1 MPINENTLEQAII
14 SELQEKGYEYLYG
27 PDINRDY
34 HEVILKDYFDTAML
48 KINPGIT
55 IEIMEE
61 TYKTIKN
68 LGLLTFRDRSAG
80 ACHGGIP
87 GGYKLE
93 DMNAAFHK
101 YLVEGVPIPYRING
115 EPATFTVHLIDFENP
130 KSNDFKV
137 INQYTIIEYK
147 NKRPDVLIFINGI
160 PMVLFELKNM
170 VNADTTIEDAYKQ
183 IKNYQ
188 LDIPTLFYYNAF
200 NVISDG
206 LDTRVGTIT
215 SDFTRYM
222 TWKSE
227 NGERPEE
234 SGVNYFSTLI
244 HGVFPKER
252 ILDIIRN
259 FIVFQNSKGRT
270 IKIMAGYHQYF
281 AVRKAVERTRKSLE
295 ENSRKVGV
303 VWHTQGS
310 GKSLSMVFYT
320 GCIVS
325 NPIFHNPTIVVLTDR
340 NDLDNQLFG
349 TFCASSKL
357 LLRQTPKQ
365 ARNRENL
372 KDLLRVNAG
381 GILFTTIQKFEE
393 SSEILS
399 ERSNIIFMA
408 DEAHRSQYGLEGKLD
423 RGTGEWKYGMAK
435 YMRDSLPNATFIGFT
450 GTPIDFDDK
459 STVEVFGDYIDI
471 YDMTQ
476 AVEDGATVPI
486 YYENRTAKIK
496 LNADL
501 LKKIDAEYDKLAAEA
516 SELAIEKSKS
526 DLSSIEAIIGSKER
540 LSLLADDMIAHY
552 EDRQYVLTGKA
563 MIVCMTRR
571 IAIHLY
577 QTILE
582 KRPEWKNKMKVV
594 LTSSNKDEEEW
605 HDIIG
610 NKAYRDQ
617 LMAEFKD
624 EQSEFKIAVVVDMW
638 LTGFDVPSMATMYI
652 DKPMKG
658 HNLMQAIARV
668 NRVYQDKEAGL
679 IVDYIGM
686 AAELKTA
693 LSQYTKRDQDKIPD
707 LGQAYSVAMG
717 KLELM
722 RDFFYGFDY
731 SPFFGNSDAARLAVI
746 GDGVNFALAFEEE
759 EKKEYIREATALSQ
773 AETLCRSMLD
783 RETKQE
789 IEFFKS
795 IKAGLCKCG
804 GRMGITANE
813 INSRIMTLLEQAIE
827 QDGVYNIFVQAG
839 KKNPEISILSEEYM
853 DKIRRMKHRNI
864 AAEMLRKLL
873 EDNIRVFAK
882 TGVVKSQLFSEK
894 MQNLLKMYN
903 NRLITS
909 AEVIEELLNL
919 SKEMTEAYQAGD
931 EKGLSVE
938 ELAFYDALAADPE
951 VLKKMQDE
959 VLVEMAQELTELI
972 RRSRTVDWDKK
983 ESARAY
989 MRTQVKHLLRKYKYP
1004 PEKAKGAID
1013 IVIKQAELM
1022 SSNIRPEAAV
1032 YEFQPRTETLLV
1044 AEDTGYGVSKK

>member
-1 MPINENTLEQAII
+1 MQINENTLEQAII

-27 PDINRDY
+27 PDIDRDY
-34 HEVILKDYFDTAML
+34 HEVILKDYFDAAML
-48 KINPGIT
+48 KINQGIT
-55 IEIMEE
+55 MEIIEE

-68 LGLLTFRDRSAG
+68 LGLL
-80 ACHGGIP
+80 
-87 GGYKLE
+87 KLE

-101 YLVEGVPIPYRING
+101 YLVEGVPISYRVNG

-130 KSNDFKV
+130 EANDFKV

-147 NKRPDVLIFINGI
+147 NKRPDVLVFINGI

-170 VNADTTIEDAYKQ
+170 VNADTTVEDAYKQ

-227 NGERPEE
+227 NGERPKE
-234 SGVNYFSTLI
+234 SGVNYFTTLI
-244 HGVFPKER
+244 NGVFPKKKL
-252 ILDIIRN
+252 LDILRN
-259 FIVFQNSKGRT
+259 FIVFQDIKGKT
-270 IKIMAGYHQYF
+270 IKIIAGYHQYF
-281 AVRKAVERTRKSLE
+281 AVRKAVERTKKSLD

-325 NPIFHNPTIVVLTDR
+325 NPEFNNPTVIVLTDR

-365 ARNRENL
+365 AQNRENL

-381 GILFTTIQKFEE
+381 GIVFTTIQKFEE
-393 SSEILS
+393 NRGVLS

-435 YMRDSLPNATFIGFT
+435 YVRDSLPNATFIGFT
-450 GTPIDFDDK
+450 GTPIDFNDK
-459 STVEVFGDYIDI
+459 STVEVFGNYIDI

-486 YYENRTAKIK
+486 YYENRTAKLK

-516 SELAIEKSKS
+516 SEIAIEKSKS

-540 LSLLADDMIAHY
+540 LSLLADDIIAHY

-571 IAIHLY
+571 IAINLY
-577 QTILE
+577 KIILE
-582 KRPEWKNKMKVV
+582 KRPEWKNKIKVV
-594 LTSSNKDEEEW
+594 LTSSNKDEEDW

-617 LMAEFKD
+617 LMIEFKD
-624 EQSEFKIAVVVDMW
+624 EKSEFKIAIVVDMW

-668 NRVYQDKEAGL
+668 NRVYKDKEAGL

-686 AAELKTA
+686 AAELKSA

-707 LGQAYSVAMG
+707 LGQAYSIALG
-717 KLELM
+717 KLEIM

-731 SPFFGNSDAARLAVI
+731 SAFFGDSDTERLAVI
-746 GDGVNFALAFEEE
+746 ADGVNFALEFEED
-759 EKKEYIREATALSQ
+759 EKKECIKEATALSQ
-773 AETLCRSMLD
+773 AETLCRSLLD
-783 RETKQE
+783 LPIKQE

-804 GRMGITANE
+804 GRVGITSNE
-813 INSRIMTLLEQAIE
+813 INARIMTMLEQAIE
-827 QDGVYNIFVQAG
+827 QDGVYNIFAQAG
-839 KKNPEISILSEEYM
+839 KKNPEISILPDEYM
-853 DKIRRMKHRNI
+853 DKIRKMKHKNI

-873 EDNIRVFAK
+873 EDNIRVFAR

-894 MQNLLKMYN
+894 MQKLLKMYN

-919 SKEMTEAYQAGD
+919 SKEMTEAYKAGD

-951 VLKKMQDE
+951 VLKKMQDK
-959 VLVEMAQELTELI
+959 VLVEMAQELTELV

-1022 SSNIRPEAAV
+1022 SSNIKPESVV
-1032 YEFQPRTETLLV
+1032 YDFQLKTKPLMV
-1044 AEDTGYGVSKK
+1044 AEDSAYGMNENNNV

>member
-1 MPINENTLEQAII
+1 MPINENTLEQVII
-14 SELQEKGYEYLYG
+14 TELRKNGYEYFYG

-34 HEVILKDYFDTAML
+34 HEVILRDSFEAAMF
-48 KINPGIT
+48 KINQGIKAD
-55 IEIMEE
+55 MVEE
-61 TYKTIKN
+61 AYKSIKN
-68 LGLLTFRDRSAG
+68 LGLL
-80 ACHGGIP
+80 
-87 GGYKLE
+87 KLE

-101 YLVEGVPIPYRING
+101 YLIEGVPVNYRVNG
-115 EPATFTVHLIDFENP
+115 ELRTYTVNLIDFTDPERNE
-130 KSNDFKV
+130 FYV
-137 INQYTIIEYK
+137 VNQYTVIEYK
-147 NKRPDVLIFINGI
+147 NKRPDVLVFVNGI
-160 PMVLFELKNM
+160 PLVLFELKNIT
-170 VNADTTIEDAYKQ
+170 NEEATIENAYKQ
-183 IKNYQ
+183 VKNYQ
-188 LDIPTLFYYNAF
+188 MDIPSLFYYNAF

-206 LDTRVGTIT
+206 LDTRMGTIT

-222 TWKSE
+222 VWKSE
-227 NGERPEE
+227 NGEKPEE
-234 SGVNYFSTLI
+234 GRLNYFSVLLN
-244 HGVFPKER
+244 GVFPKAR
-252 ILDIIRN
+252 LLDLIRN

-270 IKIMAGYHQYF
+270 IKIIAGYHQYF
-281 AVRKAVERTRKSLE
+281 AVRKAVERTRNALE
-295 ENSRKVGV
+295 EHSRKVGV

-325 NPIFHNPTIVVLTDR
+325 NPEFNNPTIVVLTDR
-340 NDLDNQLFG
+340 NDLDNQLFD
-349 TFCASSKL
+349 TFCSSSKL

-365 ARNRENL
+365 ARSREHL
-372 KDLLRVNAG
+372 KELLRVKAG
-381 GILFTTIQKFEE
+381 GIIFTTIHKFEE
-393 SSEILS
+393 SSEVLS

-408 DEAHRSQYGLEGKLD
+408 DEAHRSQYGLDGKLD
-423 RGTGEWKYGMAK
+423 RETGEWKYGMAK

-450 GTPIDFDDK
+450 GTPIDFDDR
-459 STVEVFGDYIDI
+459 STVEVFGKYIDI

-496 LNADL
+496 LNEEL
-501 LKKIDAEYDKLAAEA
+501 LKKIDAEYEKMAGEA
-516 SELAIEKSKS
+516 SETAIEKSKS
-526 DLSSIEAIIGSKER
+526 DLSTIEAIIGSKER

-563 MIVCMTRR
+563 MIVCMSRR
-571 IAIHLY
+571 IAINLY
-577 QTILE
+577 RIILE
-582 KRPEWKNKMKVV
+582 KRPEWKQKVKVV
-594 LTSSNKDEEEW
+594 LTSNNQDDEDW

-610 NKAYRDQ
+610 NKAYRDG
-617 LMAEFKD
+617 LMLEFKD
-624 EQSEFKIAVVVDMW
+624 DTSEFKIAIVVDMW

-686 AAELKTA
+686 AAELKSA
-693 LSQYTKRDQDKIPD
+693 LSQYTKCDQDKIPD
-707 LGQAYSVAMG
+707 LGQALSIAIE
-717 KLELM
+717 KLEIM
-722 RDFFYGFDY
+722 RDMLYGFDY
-731 SPFFGNSDAARLAVI
+731 SDFFGVDDSVRLAVI
-746 GDGVNFALAFEEE
+746 ANGVNFALGMEEDE
-759 EKKEYIREATALSQ
+759 QKSFIREATALSQ

-783 RETKQE
+783 AKIKQE
-789 IEFFKS
+789 IEFFKCV
-795 IKAGLCKCG
+795 KAGICKTA
-804 GRMGITANE
+804 GRMGITTNE
-813 INSRIMTLLEQAIE
+813 INARIMKLLEQAIE
-827 QDGVYNIFVQAG
+827 QDGVYNIFAEAG

-853 DKIRRMKHRNI
+853 EKIRRMKHKNI

-873 EDNIRVFAK
+873 EDNIRVFAR

-894 MQNLLKMYN
+894 MQKLLKMYN

-919 SKEMTEAYQAGD
+919 SKEMTEAYKAGD

-938 ELAFYDALAADPE
+938 ELAFYDALVADPE
-951 VLKKMQDE
+951 VLRKMQDK
-959 VLVEMAQELTELI
+959 VLIEMAQELTELI

-1004 PEKAKGAID
+1004 PEKAKGAVD

-1022 SSNIRPEAAV
+1022 SGNIKPRATV
-1032 YEFQPRTETLLV
+1032 YDFQPRTELSMV
-1044 AEDTGYGVSKK
+1044 AEESVPYGEPKT

>member
-1 MPINENTLEQAII
+1 MPINENTLEQVII
-14 SELQEKGYEYLYG
+14 SELRKNGYEYFYG

-34 HEVILKDYFDTAML
+34 HEVILGDSFEAAMF
-48 KINPGIT
+48 KINQGIKAD
-55 IEIMEE
+55 MVEE
-61 TYKTIKN
+61 AYKSIKN
-68 LGLLTFRDRSAG
+68 LGLL
-80 ACHGGIP
+80 
-87 GGYKLE
+87 KLE

-101 YLVEGVPIPYRING
+101 YLIEGVPVNYRVNG
-115 EPATFTVHLIDFENP
+115 ELRTYTVKLIDFTDPEKNE
-130 KSNDFKV
+130 FHV
-137 INQYTIIEYK
+137 VNQYTVIEYK
-147 NKRPDVLIFINGI
+147 NKRPDVLVFVNGI
-160 PMVLFELKNM
+160 PLVLFELKNIT
-170 VNADTTIEDAYKQ
+170 NEETTIENAYKQ
-183 IKNYQ
+183 VKNYQ
-188 LDIPTLFYYNAF
+188 MDIPSLFYYNAF

-206 LDTRVGTIT
+206 LDTRMGTIT

-222 TWKSE
+222 VWKSE
-227 NGERPEE
+227 NGEKPEE
-234 SGVNYFSTLI
+234 GGLNYFSVLLN
-244 HGVFPKER
+244 GVFPKAR
-252 ILDIIRN
+252 LLDLIRN

-270 IKIMAGYHQYF
+270 IKIIAGYHQYF
-281 AVRKAVERTRKSLE
+281 AVRKAVERTRNALE
-295 ENSRKVGV
+295 EHSRKVGV

-325 NPIFHNPTIVVLTDR
+325 NPEFNNPTIVVLTDR
-340 NDLDNQLFG
+340 NDLDNQLFD
-349 TFCASSKL
+349 TFCSSSKL

-365 ARNRENL
+365 ARSREHL
-372 KDLLRVNAG
+372 KELLRIKAG
-381 GILFTTIQKFEE
+381 GIIFTTIQKFEE
-393 SSEILS
+393 SSEVLS

-408 DEAHRSQYGLEGKLD
+408 DEAHRSQYGLDGKLD
-423 RGTGEWKYGMAK
+423 RETGEWKYGMAK

-450 GTPIDFDDK
+450 GTPIDFDDR
-459 STVEVFGDYIDI
+459 STVEVFGEYIDI

-496 LNADL
+496 LNEEL
-501 LKKIDAEYDKLAAEA
+501 LKKIDAEYEKMAGEA
-516 SELAIEKSKS
+516 SETAIEKSKS
-526 DLSSIEAIIGSKER
+526 DLSTIEAIIGSKER

-563 MIVCMTRR
+563 MIVCMSRR
-571 IAIHLY
+571 IAINLY
-577 QTILE
+577 RIILE
-582 KRPEWKNKMKVV
+582 KRPEWKQKVKVV
-594 LTSSNKDEEEW
+594 LTSSNQDDEDW

-610 NKAYRDQ
+610 NKAYRDG
-617 LMAEFKD
+617 LMLEFKD
-624 EQSEFKIAVVVDMW
+624 NASEFKIAIVVDMW

-686 AAELKTA
+686 AAELKSA

-707 LGQAYSVAMG
+707 LGQALSIAIE
-717 KLELM
+717 KLEIM
-722 RDFFYGFDY
+722 RDMFYGFDY
-731 SPFFGNSDAARLAVI
+731 SDFFGQDDSVRLVTIAN
-746 GDGVNFALAFEEE
+746 GVNFALGMEEDE
-759 EKKEYIREATALSQ
+759 QKSFIRESTALSQ

-783 RETKQE
+783 FRIKQE
-789 IEFFKS
+789 IEFFKCV
-795 IKAGLCKCG
+795 KAGICKTA
-804 GRMGITANE
+804 GRMGITTNE
-813 INSRIMTLLEQAIE
+813 INARIMKLLEQAIE
-827 QDGVYNIFVQAG
+827 QDGVYNIFAEAG

-853 DKIRRMKHRNI
+853 EKIRRMKHKNI

-873 EDNIRVFAK
+873 EDNIRVFAR

-894 MQNLLKMYN
+894 MQKLLKMYN

-919 SKEMTEAYQAGD
+919 SKEMAEAYKAGD

-938 ELAFYDALAADPE
+938 ELAFYDALVADPE
-951 VLKKMQDE
+951 VLRKMQDK
-959 VLVEMAQELTELI
+959 VLIEMAQELTELI

-1004 PEKAKGAID
+1004 PEKAKGAVD

-1022 SSNIRPEAAV
+1022 SGNIKPRATV
-1032 YEFQPRTETLLV
+1032 YDFQPRTELSMV
-1044 AEDTGYGVSKK
+1044 AEDSVPYGEKPKT

>member
-1 MPINENTLEQAII
+1 MPINENTLEQVLL

-27 PDINRDY
+27 PDIDRDY
-34 HEVILKDYFDTAML
+34 HEVILKDYFDSAMF
-48 KINPGIT
+48 KINPKIT
-55 IEIMEE
+55 TDIVEE
-61 TYKTIKN
+61 AYKTIKN
-68 LGLLTFRDRSAG
+68 LGLL
-80 ACHGGIP
+80 
-87 GGYKLE
+87 KLE

-101 YLVEGVPIPYRING
+101 YLIEGVPVSYRANG
-115 EPATFTVHLIDFENP
+115 EQSTFTVHLIDFEIP
-130 KSNDFKV
+130 QSNDFKV

-147 NKRPDVLIFINGI
+147 NKRPDILIFINGI

-170 VNADTTIEDAYKQ
+170 VNADTTVEDAYKQ

-234 SGVNYFSTLI
+234 SSVNYFTTLI
-244 HGVFPKER
+244 NGVFPKER
-252 ILDIIRN
+252 LLDIIRN
-259 FIVFQNSKGRT
+259 FIVFQDSKGKT
-270 IKIMAGYHQYF
+270 MKLMAGYHQYF
-281 AVRKAVERTRKSLE
+281 AVRRTVERTKKSIE

-310 GKSLSMVFYT
+310 GKSLSMMFYT

-325 NPIFHNPTIVVLTDR
+325 DPQFHNPTIVVLTDR

-349 TFCASSKL
+349 TFCSSSKL

-365 ARNRENL
+365 AQSWVNL
-372 KDLLRVNAG
+372 KDLLRVKAG
-381 GILFTTIQKFEE
+381 GIIFTTIQKFEE
-393 SSEILS
+393 GSEVLS
-399 ERSNIIFMA
+399 ERNNIIFIA
-408 DEAHRSQYGLEGKLD
+408 DEAHRSQYGLDGKLD
-423 RGTGEWKYGMAK
+423 RNTGEWKYGMAK

-486 YYENRTAKIK
+486 YYENRTAKLK

-501 LKKIDAEYDKLAAEA
+501 LKKIDAEYDKLEAEA
-516 SELAIEKSKS
+516 SEIAIEKSKA

-540 LSLLADDMIAHY
+540 LGMLADDIIAHY

-571 IAIHLY
+571 IAINLY
-577 QTILE
+577 KIILE
-582 KRPEWKNKMKVV
+582 KRPEWKNKIKVV

-617 LMAEFKD
+617 LMVEFKD
-624 EQSEFKIAVVVDMW
+624 EKNEFKIAIVVDMW

-668 NRVYQDKEAGL
+668 NRVYKDKEAGL

-686 AAELKTA
+686 AAELKSA

-707 LGQAYSVAMG
+707 LGQAYSIAIG
-717 KLELM
+717 KLEIM

-731 SPFFGNSDAARLAVI
+731 SAFFGDSDTERLAVI
-746 GDGVNFALAFEEE
+746 ADGVNFALEFEED
-759 EKKEYIREATALSQ
+759 EKKEYIKEATALSQ
-773 AETLCRSMLD
+773 AETLCRSLFD
-783 RETKQE
+783 SSTKQE

-804 GRMGITANE
+804 GRVGITSNE
-813 INSRIMTLLEQAIE
+813 INARIMLEQAIE
-827 QDGVYNIFVQAG
+827 QDGVYNIFAQAG
-839 KKNPEISILSEEYM
+839 KKNTEISILSDEYM
-853 DKIRRMKHRNI
+853 DKIRKMKHKNI

-873 EDNIRVFAK
+873 EDNIRVFAR

-919 SKEMTEAYQAGD
+919 SREMAEAYKAGD

-951 VLKKMQDE
+951 VFKKMQDE

-1022 SSNIRPEAAV
+1022 SSNIKPESVV
-1032 YEFQPRTETLLV
+1032 YDFQPRTKPLMV
-1044 AEDTGYGVSKK
+1044 AEDSVYGMNEKNNV

>member
-1 MPINENTLEQAII
+1 MPINENTLEQVII
-14 SELQEKGYEYLYG
+14 SELREKGYEYLYG
-27 PDINRDY
+27 PNIDRDY
-34 HEVILKDYFDTAML
+34 HEVILKDYFDAAML
-48 KINPGIT
+48 KINQGIT
-55 IEIMEE
+55 MEIIEE

-68 LGLLTFRDRSAG
+68 LGLL
-80 ACHGGIP
+80 
-87 GGYKLE
+87 KLE

-101 YLVEGVPIPYRING
+101 YLIEGVPISYRVNG

-130 KSNDFKV
+130 EENDFKV

-147 NKRPDVLIFINGI
+147 NKRPDVIVFINGI

-234 SGVNYFSTLI
+234 SGVNYFTTLI
-244 HGVFPKER
+244 NGVFPKER
-252 ILDIIRN
+252 ILDILRN
-259 FIVFQNSKGRT
+259 FIVFQDNKGKT
-270 IKIMAGYHQYF
+270 VKIMAGYHQYF
-281 AVRKAVERTRKSLE
+281 AVRKAVERTKKSLD

-325 NPIFHNPTIVVLTDR
+325 NPEFNNPTIVVLTDR

-349 TFCASSKL
+349 TFSASSKL

-365 ARNRENL
+365 AQSWVNL
-372 KDLLRVNAG
+372 KDLLRVEAG
-381 GILFTTIQKFEE
+381 GIIFTTIQKFEE
-393 SSEILS
+393 SSEVLS
-399 ERSNIIFMA
+399 ERSNIIFIA
-408 DEAHRSQYGLEGKLD
+408 DEAHRSQYGLDGKFD
-423 RGTGEWKYGMAK
+423 RDTGEWKYGMAK
-435 YMRDSLPNATFIGFT
+435 YVRDSLPNATFIGFT
-450 GTPIDFDDK
+450 GTPINFDDK

-486 YYENRTAKIK
+486 YYENRTAKLK
-496 LNADL
+496 LNANL
-501 LKKIDAEYDKLAAEA
+501 LKKIDAEYDRLAAEA
-516 SELAIEKSKS
+516 SEIAIEKSKS

-540 LSLLADDMIAHY
+540 LSLLADDIIAHY
-552 EDRQYVLTGKA
+552 EDRQYVLAGKA

-571 IAIHLY
+571 IAINLY
-577 QTILE
+577 KTILE
-582 KRPEWKNKMKVV
+582 KRPEWKNKIKVV

-610 NKAYRDQ
+610 NKTYRDQ
-617 LMAEFKD
+617 LMVEFKD
-624 EQSEFKIAVVVDMW
+624 EKSEFKIAIVVDMW

-668 NRVYQDKEAGL
+668 NRVYKDKEAGL

-707 LGQAYSVAMG
+707 LGQAYSIALG
-717 KLELM
+717 KLEIM

-731 SPFFGNSDAARLAVI
+731 SAFFGDSDTERLAVI
-746 GDGVNFALAFEEE
+746 ADGVNFALEFEED
-759 EKKEYIREATALSQ
+759 EKKEYIKEATALSQ
-773 AETLCRSMLD
+773 AETLCRSLLD
-783 RETKQE
+783 LPTKQE

-804 GRMGITANE
+804 GRVGITSNE
-813 INSRIMTLLEQAIE
+813 INARIMTMLEQAIE
-827 QDGVYNIFVQAG
+827 QDGVYNIFAQAG
-839 KKNPEISILSEEYM
+839 KKNPEISILSDEYM
-853 DKIRRMKHRNI
+853 DKIRKMKHKNI

-873 EDNIRVFAK
+873 EDNIRVFAR

-894 MQNLLKMYN
+894 MQKLLKMYN

-919 SKEMTEAYQAGD
+919 SKEMAEAYKAGD

-951 VLKKMQDE
+951 VLKKMQDK
-959 VLVEMAQELTELI
+959 VLVEMAQKLTELI

-1022 SSNIRPEAAV
+1022 SSNIKPESAV
-1032 YEFQPRTETLLV
+1032 YDFQPRTNLLMV
-1044 AEDTGYGVSKK
+1044 AEDSGYGINEKTIDLSDTV

>member
-1 MPINENTLEQAII
+1 MDVMPINENTLEQVII

-27 PDINRDY
+27 PDIDRDY
-34 HEVILKDYFDTAML
+34 HEVILKEYFDSAML
-48 KINPGIT
+48 KINPKIT
-55 IEIMEE
+55 SDIIEEA
-61 TYKTIKN
+61 YKSIKN
-68 LGLLTFRDRSAG
+68 LGLL
-80 ACHGGIP
+80 
-87 GGYKLE
+87 KLE

-101 YLVEGVPIPYRING
+101 YLIEGVPVSYRVNG
-115 EPATFTVHLIDFENP
+115 EQSTFTVHLIDFENLQL
-130 KSNDFKV
+130 NDFKV
-137 INQYTIIEYK
+137 INQYTVIDYK
-147 NKRPDVLIFINGI
+147 NKRPDILVFINGI

-170 VNADTTIEDAYKQ
+170 VHADTTVEDAYKQ

-188 LDIPTLFYYNAF
+188 LDITTLFYYNAF

-222 TWKSE
+222 AWKSE

-234 SGVNYFSTLI
+234 SGINYFTTLI
-244 HGVFPKER
+244 NGVFLKER

-259 FIVFQNSKGRT
+259 FIVFQDSK
-270 IKIMAGYHQYF
+270 A
-281 AVRKAVERTRKSLE
+281 
-295 ENSRKVGV
+295 
-303 VWHTQGS
+303 
-310 GKSLSMVFYT
+310 MVFYT

-325 NPIFHNPTIVVLTDR
+325 DPQFHNPTIVVLTDR

-365 ARNRENL
+365 AQNRENL
-372 KDLLRVNAG
+372 KELLRVNAG
-381 GILFTTIQKFEE
+381 GIIFTTIQKFEE
-393 SSEILS
+393 SSEVLS

-408 DEAHRSQYGLEGKLD
+408 DEAHRSQYGLDGRLD
-423 RGTGEWKYGMAK
+423 RKTGEWKYGMAK

-486 YYENRTAKIK
+486 YYENRTAKLK

-501 LKKIDAEYDKLAAEA
+501 LKKVDTEYDKLAAEA
-516 SELAIEKSKS
+516 SEITIEKSKS

-540 LSLLADDMIAHY
+540 LGMLADDIIAHY

-571 IAIHLY
+571 IAINLY
-577 QTILE
+577 KIILE
-582 KRPEWKNKMKVV
+582 KRPEWKNKIKVV

-605 HDIIG
+605 HDIIR

-617 LMAEFKD
+617 LMVEFKD
-624 EQSEFKIAVVVDMW
+624 EKNEFKIAIVVDMW

-668 NRVYQDKEAGL
+668 NRVYKDKEAGL

-686 AAELKTA
+686 AAELKSA

-707 LGQAYSVAMG
+707 LGQAYSIAIG
-717 KLELM
+717 KLEIM

-731 SPFFGNSDAARLAVI
+731 SAFFGDSDTERLAVI
-746 GDGVNFALAFEEE
+746 ADGVNFALEFEED
-759 EKKEYIREATALSQ
+759 EKKEYIKEATALSQ
-773 AETLCRSMLD
+773 AETLCRSLFD
-783 RETKQE
+783 SSTKQE

-804 GRMGITANE
+804 GRVGITSNE
-813 INSRIMTLLEQAIE
+813 INARIMTMLEQAIE
-827 QDGVYNIFVQAG
+827 QDGVYNIFAQAG
-839 KKNPEISILSEEYM
+839 KKNPEISILSDEYM
-853 DKIRRMKHRNI
+853 DKIRKMKHKNI

-873 EDNIRVFAK
+873 EDNIRVFAR

-894 MQNLLKMYN
+894 MQKLLKMYN

-919 SKEMTEAYQAGD
+919 SKEMTEAYKAGD

-1022 SSNIRPEAAV
+1022 SSNIKPESVV
-1032 YEFQPRTETLLV
+1032 YDLGPRTKPLMV
-1044 AEDTGYGVSKK
+1044 AEESVYGMNEKDNI